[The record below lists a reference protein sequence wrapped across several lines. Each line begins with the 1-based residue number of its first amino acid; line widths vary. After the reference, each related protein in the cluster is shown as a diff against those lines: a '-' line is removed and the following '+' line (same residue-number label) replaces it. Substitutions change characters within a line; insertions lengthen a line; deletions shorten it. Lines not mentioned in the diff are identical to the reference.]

1 MIKNRKALKIFL
13 TILFILISMTI
24 YCYVEYYDV
33 IKNNQQ
39 NKEPLFFYTTSDK
52 GDHLIAHA
60 GGMIDDYIYTNS
72 KEAYEQSIQAGLNF
86 IEVDLQTTT
95 DGHFVAIHDW
105 DRFNKSIGK
114 DGDKPLSLQEV
125 LDSKIYGKYTPLDA
139 KGIID
144 LLNKYP
150 HIIMLTDK
158 TRNVKEVARVFGKF
172 NDRMIVQVF
181 HIYDYIKALKYGIK
195 YPTLRL
201 KFGRRGV
208 PEIYKKLM
216 SWLNIKS
223 IILGELSFNKNKDFI
238 KELHDNKVA
247 VILYG
252 NPSYKIVDNAEQIK
266 KYSGKYIDLVDSD
279 KLNHL

>member
-1 MIKNRKALKIFL
+1 M
-13 TILFILISMTI
+13 
-24 YCYVEYYDV
+24 
-33 IKNNQQ
+33 
-39 NKEPLFFYTTSDK
+39 
-52 GDHLIAHA
+52 
-60 GGMIDDYIYTNS
+60 
-72 KEAYEQSIQAGLNF
+72 
-86 IEVDLQTTT
+86 QTTT

-105 DRFNKSIGK
+105 ERFNKSIGN

-238 KELHDNKVA
+238 KELHDNKVS

-252 NPSYKIVDNAEQIK
+252 NPSYKIVDNASQIK